1 MHIVFMLMFYGWI
14 VFMLQTMVY
23 SFKKYESFN
32 MFKSIHFLFAF
43 HVELDGTGTIR
54 FIY

>member
-1 MHIVFMLMFYGWI
+1 MAEY

-23 SFKKYESFN
+23 SFKKYKSFN
-32 MFKSIHFLFAF
+32 MFKSINFLFAF
-43 HVELDGTGTIR
+43 HVELDGTGTIH